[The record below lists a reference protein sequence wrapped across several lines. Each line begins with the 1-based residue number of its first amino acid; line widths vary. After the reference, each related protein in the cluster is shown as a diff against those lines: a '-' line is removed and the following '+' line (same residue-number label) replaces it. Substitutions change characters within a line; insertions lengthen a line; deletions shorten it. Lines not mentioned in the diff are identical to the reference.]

1 MKSLKGKLTKNLISV
16 LLLSGL
22 ILPVPLYAQS
32 AGADTAHVNT
42 AQWRQWKTVGE
53 AKLTWFIFDIYESRL
68 RAPDG
73 RYQVSADV
81 SPHPIA
87 LEIYYKRDVT
97 KKQLL
102 EVTDEQWQKL
112 GIEQSLRQQWLS
124 VLNMMYPTIKKGD
137 ELAYVTDGQTGH
149 LLHRRAGD
157 AYPQTVGYV
166 KDEALN
172 DAFLSIW
179 LSPKTEF
186 PKLRKQLIGQVSQ

>member
-1 MKSLKGKLTKNLISV
+1 MKSLQGKLTKNLISV

-22 ILPVPLYAQS
+22 ILPIPLYAQS

-73 RYQVSADV
+73 RYQVSSDV

-87 LEIYYKRDVT
+87 LEIYYQRDVT
-97 KKQLL
+97 KQQLL

-112 GIEQSLRQQWLS
+112 GVNKQRRQQWLS
-124 VLNMMYPTIKKGD
+124 ELNKMYPNIKKGD
-137 ELAYVTDGQTGH
+137 ELAYVTDGKAGQ
-149 LLHRRAGD
+149 LLYRQYGD
-157 AYPQTVGYV
+157 SASKTVGYV
-166 KDEALN
+166 EDEGLN

-186 PKLRKQLIGQVSQ
+186 PKLRKQLIGQVRK

>member
-1 MKSLKGKLTKNLISV
+1 MKSLQGKLTKNLTSV

-22 ILPVPLYAQS
+22 VGPIPLFAQS
-32 AGADTAHVNT
+32 VGADTTSVNT
-42 AQWRQWKTVGE
+42 AEWRQWKTVGE

-73 RYQVSADV
+73 RYQIGSDV

-87 LEIYYKRDVT
+87 LEIYYQRDVT
-97 KKQLL
+97 KQKLL

-112 GIEQSLRQQWLS
+112 GIEQSLRQQWIS
-124 VLNMMYPTIKKGD
+124 ILNMMYPSIKKGD
-137 ELAYVTDGQTGH
+137 ELAYVTDGKTGH

-157 AYPQTVGYV
+157 ISPHTVGYV

-186 PKLRKQLIGQVSQ
+186 PKLRKQLIGQVTQ

>member
-1 MKSLKGKLTKNLISV
+1 MKSLQGKLTKNLISV

-22 ILPVPLYAQS
+22 ILPIPLYAQS
-32 AGADTAHVNT
+32 AGAHTAHVNT

-68 RAPDG
+68 RAPEG

-87 LEIYYKRDVT
+87 LEIYYQRDVT
-97 KKQLL
+97 KQQLL

-112 GIEQSLRQQWLS
+112 GVNKQRRQQWLS
-124 VLNMMYPTIKKGD
+124 ELNKMYPNIKKGD
-137 ELAYVTDGQTGH
+137 ELAYVTDGKAGQ
-149 LLHRRAGD
+149 LLYRQSGD
-157 AYPQTVGYV
+157 SASKTVGYV
-166 KDEALN
+166 EDEGLN

-186 PKLRKQLIGQVSQ
+186 PKLRKQLIGQVRQ